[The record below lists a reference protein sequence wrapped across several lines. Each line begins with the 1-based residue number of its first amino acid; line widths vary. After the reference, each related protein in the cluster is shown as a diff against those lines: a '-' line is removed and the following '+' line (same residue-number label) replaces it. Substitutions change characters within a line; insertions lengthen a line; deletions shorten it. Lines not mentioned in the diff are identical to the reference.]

1 MKALELFVLLR
12 NYHARFNQVPSN
24 TEDGVVET
32 YKDNAYYSRLIR
44 IFPVKKTEKNMEI
57 LCDVGY
63 YQSKSANTVLRDDQ
77 ISRSH
82 PIGMLTT
89 IIGPQLVL
97 IASTG
102 VQKASPFYAF
112 KQSDLFGRGIVA
124 LLFLASIIAWT
135 IMIDKWFT
143 LKRSRINY
151 DKAMTCFTG
160 RSIVEFLALCPSMSG
175 AMGNIV
181 GAVCAGMQ
189 ELSGRS
195 TEASE
200 ALLSSG
206 KLPTAI
212 CDRSLRRI
220 RSHAEARVDME
231 VMEIESKLG
240 FLSSIVSASPFL
252 GLLGTVWG
260 VMMAFSG
267 MAMQGKAD
275 IKAIAPGVSGALLTT
290 VVGLLVAIPAVIG
303 YNILVNQ
310 VKRLTVDLD
319 NFTEEVLTKLDVA
332 GQPREEDA

>member
-1 MKALELFVLLR
+1 MI
-12 NYHARFNQVPSN
+12 
-24 TEDGVVET
+24 ET
-32 YKDNAYYSRLIR
+32 YKDIGYYSRLIR

-63 YQSKSANTVLRDDQ
+63 YQSRSANNVLREDQ

-82 PIGMLTT
+82 QIGMLTT

-124 LLFLASIIAWT
+124 LLFFASILAWT
-135 IMIDKWFT
+135 IMIDKWLN
-143 LKRSRINY
+143 LKKTRLNCEE
-151 DKAMTCFTG
+151 AMTCFTG
-160 RSIVEFLALCPSMSG
+160 RGIAEFLALCPTMSG

-181 GAVCAGMQ
+181 CAVCSGLK
-189 ELSGRS
+189 ELSGKS
-195 TEASE
+195 SE
-200 ALLSSG
+200 AMEATLSSG
-206 KLPTAI
+206 KLPVVM
-212 CDRSLRRI
+212 CDQGLRRI
-220 RSHAEARVDME
+220 RSRAEAQVDAE

-332 GQPREEDA
+332 GRSDEGDS